1 MGGHYC
7 LVECLEGTRS
17 TVTSTRRG
25 GTTEEDKNEKS
36 IQAKTLAALPPPN
49 PNAKCSD
56 NFLDC
61 GEIQAIPLRVYMHR
75 HRPRDLRTGYDIHK
89 MSACPFSPSFSRNA
103 FPPRKIPSRR
113 QIHVPAGPVHTIWRS
128 PLHHPRVVFVS
139 VLLLQTMLIF
149 VAGSALNK
157 QVHET

>member
-1 MGGHYC
+1 MHSASNGMRQFSVHFIC
-7 LVECLEGTRS
+7 VFVSNSHRRSIFQSVFEECGRHTPFDQL
-17 TVTSTRRG
+17 
-25 GTTEEDKNEKS
+25 
-36 IQAKTLAALPPPN
+36 LHP
-49 PNAKCSD
+49 
-56 NFLDC
+56 
-61 GEIQAIPLRVYMHR
+61 IPLCRHMHR

-89 MSACPFSPSFSRNA
+89 MSACPFSPSISRNA
-103 FPPRKIPSRR
+103 FPPRIIPSRR